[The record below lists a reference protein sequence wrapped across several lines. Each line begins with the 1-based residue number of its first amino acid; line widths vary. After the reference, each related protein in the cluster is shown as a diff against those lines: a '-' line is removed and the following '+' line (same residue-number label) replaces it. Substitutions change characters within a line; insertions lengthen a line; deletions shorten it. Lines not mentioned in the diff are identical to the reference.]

1 MGYRCPVCEDP
12 QADDAHLANHLAF
25 TALIR
30 GGDHEDWLDEHVPDW
45 GEMGEEGLADT
56 VRDHA
61 ESADY
66 PAVFEDTT
74 DQEFGGGHDGHEHGH
89 AGDQGRAQGG
99 PAGWG
104 ENGDDRPEM
113 VDPPFGGEMDEET
126 REAIERARKLTQE
139 RRANRESSQTG
150 DDSDEDKQ

>member
-45 GEMGEEGLADT
+45 GEMGEADLANT

-66 PAVFEDTT
+66 PAVFEDTAAT
-74 DQEFGGGHDGHEHGH
+74 EPGGGHEHDH
-89 AGDQGRAQGG
+89 TGDQGHAQGG
-99 PAGWG
+99 PAGWS

-113 VDPPFGGEMDEET
+113 VDPLFGGESDEET
-126 REAIERARKLTQE
+126 REAIERARKLTRE
-139 RRANRESSQTG
+139 RRANAA
-150 DDSDEDKQ
+150 SDEADDGDEQ

>member
-1 MGYRCPVCEDP
+1 MGYRCPVCAEP

-45 GEMGEEGLADT
+45 GGMGEERLANT

-61 ESADY
+61 ESVDY
-66 PAVFEDTT
+66 PAVFGDTT
-74 DQEFGGGHDGHEHGH
+74 GQELGGRHEHGH
-89 AGDQGRAQGG
+89 AGDQGHGQGG

-113 VDPPFGGEMDEET
+113 VDPPFGAEMDEET
-126 REAIERARKLTQE
+126 RAAIERARELTRE
-139 RRANRESSQTG
+139 RRANAA
-150 DDSDEDKQ
+150 SDEADDGDEQ

>member
-45 GEMGEEGLADT
+45 GGMGEERLANT

-61 ESADY
+61 ESVDY

-74 DQEFGGGHDGHEHGH
+74 GQELGREHDHT
-89 AGDQGRAQGG
+89 GDQGHAQGG

-104 ENGDDRPEM
+104 ENSEDRPEM

-126 REAIERARKLTQE
+126 RAAIERARELTRE
-139 RRANRESSQTG
+139 RRANAA
-150 DDSDEDKQ
+150 SDEPDDGDEQ

>member
-1 MGYRCPVCEDP
+1 MGYRCPVCEEP

-45 GEMGEEGLADT
+45 GEMGEEGLANT
-56 VRDHA
+56 VREHA

-74 DQEFGGGHDGHEHGH
+74 GQALGGGHEHDH
-89 AGDQGRAQGG
+89 AGDQGHGQGG
-99 PAGWG
+99 PAGWE

-113 VDPPFGGEMDEET
+113 VDPPFGGETDEET
-126 REAIERARKLTQE
+126 REAIERARELTRE
-139 RRANRESSQTG
+139 RRANAA
-150 DDSDEDKQ
+150 SDETDNEEEQ